1 MMMEIK
7 TLQEWAEWAEEIDD
21 TSDIDD
27 FRHWDKELVALD
39 DIEKLL
45 EFMKTLATT
54 DEATMKI
61 FKRGLQD
68 DTSRRTDDGKEVL

>member
-1 MMMEIK
+1 MEIK